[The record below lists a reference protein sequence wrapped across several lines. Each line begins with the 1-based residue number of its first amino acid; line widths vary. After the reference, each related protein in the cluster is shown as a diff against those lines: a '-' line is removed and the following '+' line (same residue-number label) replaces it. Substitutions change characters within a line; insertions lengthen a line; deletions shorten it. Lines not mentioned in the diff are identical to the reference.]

1 MLIVSAYTVTL
12 TPDINQINASVEVGG
27 LGIASN
33 CRPLRYLLNKHL
45 ISQISTQVLGKCIP
59 VFIVIATA

>member
-1 MLIVSAYTVTL
+1 MLILSVYTLTL

-27 LGIASN
+27 LGITSN
-33 CRPLRYLLNKHL
+33 CRPLRYLLNKYL
-45 ISQISTQVLGKCIP
+45 LSQISTQVLGECIP